1 MEKEFPGGS
10 WPVMLTPY
18 TDKNEIDYD
27 ALKELVDWYIENG
40 VSGMFAVCQSSEMFC
55 LSLEERVK
63 YATKTVEYAAGRVPV
78 IASGH
83 VSDNLEDQIKEL
95 NEIAKQGWMR

>member
-83 VSDNLEDQIKEL
+83 VSDNPVYYPHLDVYTRQD
-95 NEIAKQGWMR
+95 

>member
-40 VSGMFAVCQSSEMFC
+40 VSDVYKRQTC
-55 LSLEERVK
+55 
-63 YATKTVEYAAGRVPV
+63 
-78 IASGH
+78 ASPH
-83 VSDNLEDQIKEL
+83 REL
-95 NEIAKQGWMR
+95 R